1 MASGS
6 HFTTYEEWRHALT
19 VTCGIPLTTAYAR
32 ERVMALR
39 EPSDRATKDFT
50 AHYGEAYLRQVI
62 TWFERAAREA

>member
-1 MASGS
+1 
-6 HFTTYEEWRHALT
+6 
-19 VTCGIPLTTAYAR
+19 
-32 ERVMALR
+32 MALR